1 MKKNIQIL
9 AAALVIYVILICVL
23 VQSESSNGNPI
34 SIGNAVWYSLITMT
48 TVGYGDV
55 TPVSF
60 LGRCIGTVFALCS
73 IGILAALI
81 GVGIRFLEEQLLP
94 QIRFFQN
101 RNGRWYVFSEKNE
114 DSVALAAALRT
125 EDKDAFMVFLQGEK
139 KSSFPGA
146 VCLNAGFPNPIS
158 KIETHK
164 DSFFFFMGDS
174 LWDNYIRGL
183 DVAEK
188 GFQTY
193 CMANVDEE
201 KLPLNLHLFSRE
213 EVLGRCYWQK
223 NPLKKSENVV
233 ILIGC
238 GSSGSALLERA
249 VLTNI
254 FEVGRTVSYHIFEDT
269 ADFQEIHHELADA
282 MSAEKT
288 DGDVLLFHKEHWSAD
303 PDLIL
308 DADRIIICA
317 DSDRENLNTY
327 ETLKKWFVSKGNIHI
342 RLSRSMPGVSSFGGR
357 EEILTPELV
366 MKDALNRQAIVMNDI
381 YNKGS
386 PNPTQWKELSRFL
399 QESNIAAA
407 DHLLVKVRYLLEEE
421 ELTSLTA
428 ENCHRAYEKYLQMHP
443 AKADIFRE
451 MEHRRWMRFSQMYNW
466 KYSPIRNNA
475 MRLHP
480 LLLPYDQL
488 PEKERRKDDFA
499 WEMLGKLDF

>member
-1 MKKNIQIL
+1 MKKNIRIL
-9 AAALVIYVILICVL
+9 AAALVIYVILIWVL

-34 SIGNAVWYSLITMT
+34 SIGNAIWYSLITMT

-81 GVGIRFLEEQLLP
+81 GVGIRILEEQLLP

-101 RNGRWYVFSEKNE
+101 RNARWYVFSEENE
-114 DSVALAAALRT
+114 DSAALAATLRT
-125 EDKDAFMVFLQGEK
+125 EDKDAFTIFLQGEK
-139 KSSFPGA
+139 KNSFPGT
-146 VCLNAGFPNPIS
+146 VWLNAGFPNPIS

-174 LWDNYIRGL
+174 LWNNYIQGL

-213 EVLGRCYWQK
+213 EVLGRCYWQN
-223 NPLKKSENVV
+223 NPLKNSENVV

-238 GSSGSALLERA
+238 GSAGSALLERA
-249 VLTNI
+249 LLTNV
-254 FEVGRTVSYHIFEDT
+254 FEVGRAVSYHVFEDT
-269 ADFQEIHHELADA
+269 ADFQGIHQELIDA

-288 DGDVLLFHKEHWSAD
+288 DGDVLLFHKERWSAD

-308 DADRIIICA
+308 DAHRIIICA
-317 DSDRENLNTY
+317 DSDQVNLNTY
-327 ETLKKWFVSKGNIHI
+327 ETLKKWFVSKGTIHI
-342 RLSRSMPGVSSFGGR
+342 RLSKSMPGISSFGGR

-366 MKDALNRQAIVMNDI
+366 MKDALNRQAVLMNDI
-381 YNKGS
+381 YNEGS
-386 PNPTQWKELSRFL
+386 SNPTQWQDLSRFL
-399 QESNIAAA
+399 RESNIAAA
-407 DHLLVKVRYLLEEE
+407 DHLLVKVRFLLEEE
-421 ELTSLTA
+421 ELTSLTL
-428 ENCHRAYEKYLQMHP
+428 EDCRRAYEKYLQLHP
-443 AKADIFRE
+443 YKADVFRK

-466 KYSPIRNNA
+466 KYSPVRNNA
-475 MRLHP
+475 LRHHP

-488 PEKERRKDDFA
+488 PEEERKKDDFA
-499 WEMLGKLDF
+499 WEMLGKLAF